1 MLNKLRNFFKL
12 SDNLLKI
19 LSKREKNL
27 FVLYSI
33 GSIFNTVLEIIA
45 IAVIVFLLL
54 LISGQNLDESNLNF
68 FLEYIPFQKD
78 VKNLSIIMMSIVVF
92 KTVYQ
97 LLFSYNQEK
106 LSFKIQNRVNIELF
120 KRFINSSYEEHINQK
135 SHKLIRILTFESI
148 RIGNQLIS
156 PIITIINEFF
166 LLTFV
171 IIFITYYD
179 PLLGLVFII
188 TCLLLII
195 GFTYTINRFI
205 KSLGLKFVE
214 SNNLRIK
221 IINESF
227 KAFASIKLFN
237 KKESFQSN
245 FNKMTDLVSNS
256 NFKSLFYAKM
266 PKSIFEF
273 FIFFGLFVTIIFFTN
288 INRFDLLIS
297 YLSVSAVSIYKVIPS
312 LNKLSNSFQAI
323 QYFSAPFIELTSFI
337 NKKGENQEIQNL
349 KEFKSLEYKGLIYKY
364 SNDKV
369 ILDKIN
375 FHIRKNDFIGILGP
389 SGSGK
394 STFIKVL
401 SGLLNPQEGHII
413 LNNLDKINHLELRSF
428 FSYVPQDA
436 IILDENIFVNISLN
450 YNMNNIDKERVIDL
464 LKKVNLYKTLE
475 NKLEDSLGENGI
487 KISGGQKQRVAIA
500 RALYNNKKILVLDES
515 TSNLDSLT
523 ESKIIELLKKLSN
536 EITVIIISHKKS
548 SLSKCNKLYR
558 ICDNKINKLK

>member
-27 FVLYSI
+27 FVVYSI

-68 FLEYIPFQKD
+68 FLEYIPFRKD

-205 KSLGLKFVE
+205 IL
-214 SNNLRIK
+214 
-221 IINESF
+221 
-227 KAFASIKLFN
+227 
-237 KKESFQSN
+237 
-245 FNKMTDLVSNS
+245 T
-256 NFKSLFYAKM
+256 
-266 PKSIFEF
+266 
-273 FIFFGLFVTIIFFTN
+273 
-288 INRFDLLIS
+288 
-297 YLSVSAVSIYKVIPS
+297 
-312 LNKLSNSFQAI
+312 
-323 QYFSAPFIELTSFI
+323 LTSA
-337 NKKGENQEIQNL
+337 Q
-349 KEFKSLEYKGLIYKY
+349 
-364 SNDKV
+364 
-369 ILDKIN
+369 
-375 FHIRKNDFIGILGP
+375 
-389 SGSGK
+389 
-394 STFIKVL
+394 
-401 SGLLNPQEGHII
+401 LLQ
-413 LNNLDKINHLELRSF
+413 
-428 FSYVPQDA
+428 
-436 IILDENIFVNISLN
+436 
-450 YNMNNIDKERVIDL
+450 
-464 LKKVNLYKTLE
+464 
-475 NKLEDSLGENGI
+475 
-487 KISGGQKQRVAIA
+487 VA
-500 RALYNNKKILVLDES
+500 
-515 TSNLDSLT
+515 
-523 ESKIIELLKKLSN
+523 
-536 EITVIIISHKKS
+536 
-548 SLSKCNKLYR
+548 
-558 ICDNKINKLK
+558 